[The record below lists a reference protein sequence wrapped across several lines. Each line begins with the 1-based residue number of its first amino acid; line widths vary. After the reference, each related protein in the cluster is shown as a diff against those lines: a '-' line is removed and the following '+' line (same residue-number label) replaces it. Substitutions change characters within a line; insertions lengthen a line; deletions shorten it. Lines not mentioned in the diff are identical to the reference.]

1 MVFVKLDHL
10 RIIVD
15 ERERKSGIPDLL
27 KSIGMGVEMKTL
39 PIGDYIVAPE
49 TIVERKSIKDLMASV
64 FDGRLYDQCTRLK
77 ENFEHPIVLVEG
89 NVDEI
94 EEITDNPLVF
104 YGALSRVTLEFK
116 IPIIHT
122 PSASH
127 TAKLLVALC
136 SKKDGPAG
144 PYLKKIKKSSNL
156 ETQQLST
163 LCSLPG
169 IGEKFAVRM
178 LEKFGTPLKVFS
190 ATTSELAKVEGLG
203 ESRAKKIKNMLTTKN
218 KLQKES
224 NQKTLT

>member
-1 MVFVKLDHL
+1 MKLENL

-27 KSIGMGVEMKTL
+27 KAIGMGVEMKTL
-39 PIGDYIVAPE
+39 PVGDYIVAPE

-64 FDGRLYDQCTRLK
+64 FDGRLYDQCARLK
-77 ENFEHPIVLVEG
+77 EHFANPIVLIEG

-116 IPIIHT
+116 IPIIPT

-136 SKKDGPAG
+136 SKKDGPKG

>member
-1 MVFVKLDHL
+1 
-10 RIIVD
+10 
-15 ERERKSGIPDLL
+15 
-27 KSIGMGVEMKTL
+27 MGVEMKTL
-39 PIGDYIVAPE
+39 LIGDYIVAPE

-77 ENFEHPIVLVEG
+77 EHFEHPIILVEG

-104 YGALSRVTLEFK
+104 YGALSTVVLEFK
-116 IPIIHT
+116 IPIIPT

-127 TAKLLVALC
+127 TAKLLVSMC
-136 SKKDGPAG
+136 SRKDAPKG

-156 ETQQLST
+156 ETQQLSS

-203 ESRAKKIKNMLTTKN
+203 EARAKKIKNMLTSKN
-218 KLQKES
+218 KLQKETQ
-224 NQKTLT
+224 QKTLT